1 MNKTL
6 VGVVIG
12 LLVVIVALQTY
23 LLLRDG
29 KSSEVS
35 ISTSTVMSD
44 VRPVTA
50 PTANEGRPRT
60 EVYRDSDNFFELS
73 YDPLVFTKEIKEGY
87 RQIPGQSQQKIAQV
101 TFVRYASHPEYN
113 AAGFQTQERTD
124 NPRMRIDVI
133 PVAYSIYE
141 AYLYETFDQQTMR
154 AVTIA
159 GRKGIRYWI
168 GSEGEGLATYCIPMN
183 NKTLCMSYTTL
194 DGDFLRD
201 YLKVP
206 DFISLAQQHILA
218 ESVMNS
224 IRFIK

>member
-1 MNKTL
+1 
-6 VGVVIG
+6 
-12 LLVVIVALQTY
+12 
-23 LLLRDG
+23 
-29 KSSEVS
+29 
-35 ISTSTVMSD
+35 
-44 VRPVTA
+44 
-50 PTANEGRPRT
+50 
-60 EVYRDSDNFFELS
+60 
-73 YDPLVFTKEIKEGY
+73 
-87 RQIPGQSQQKIAQV
+87 
-101 TFVRYASHPEYN
+101 
-113 AAGFQTQERTD
+113 
-124 NPRMRIDVI
+124 
-133 PVAYSIYE
+133 
-141 AYLYETFDQQTMR
+141 YLYETFDQQTMR